1 MARHNGK
8 PFSRSRLVSGR
19 AWPDLSSSW
28 GRPAPAPVMA
38 RPMGTPAAAAAL
50 DRIRAPACWSPA
62 DGDADLPGRPGRDTL
77 RLPAIG
83 LAQLLAVLDLD
94 DPRLSLHL
102 DADGA
107 IRFIG
112 PEGEPVRFSGALTL
126 DGATLRFTGMACLL
140 LG

>member
-1 MARHNGK
+1 MARHGGK
-8 PFSRSRLVSGR
+8 PFSRSRLPAGR
-19 AWPDLSSSW
+19 TWPELSSSW
-28 GRPAPAPVMA
+28 GRPATPPIAMRV
-38 RPMGTPAAAAAL
+38 MGTPAAAAAL
-50 DRIRAPACWSPA
+50 DRIRAPSSWTPA
-62 DGDADLPGRPGRDTL
+62 DGDVDLPGRPGRDAL

-83 LAQLLAVLDLD
+83 LATLLAALRLD

-107 IRFIG
+107 LRFIG
-112 PEGEPVRFSGALTL
+112 PEGEPVRFGGAVTL

>member
-1 MARHNGK
+1 MARHSGK

-19 AWPDLSSSW
+19 AWPDLSSAW
-28 GRPAPAPVMA
+28 GRPAPVLI
-38 RPMGTPAAAAAL
+38 RPLGTLAAAAAL

-62 DGDADLPGRPGRDTL
+62 DGDVILAGRPGRD
-77 RLPAIG
+77 RLVLPGIG
-83 LAQLLAVLDLD
+83 LVRLLAALDLD

-102 DADGA
+102 DAEGA
-107 IRFIG
+107 VRFLG
-112 PEGEPVRFSGALTL
+112 PEGESVHFGGALML